1 MLEATSRSPSPN
13 SCTGTGALQ
22 YVLPPRGHH
31 PSRSRSLIARHPRSV
46 HDTVTNV
53 DVTVLNLNGS
63 EPSDG
68 TGACAELET
77 EETPDSKI
85 YSITEAA
92 SSVPVTIA
100 NKSPTCFRS
109 SLDACAPAQLY

>member
-1 MLEATSRSPSPN
+1 MLRALGAADLPN
-13 SCTGTGALQ
+13 PA
-22 YVLPPRGHH
+22 PPLSLSH
-31 PSRSRSLIARHPRSV
+31 SRSLIARHPRSV

-77 EETPDSKI
+77 GETPGTISI
-85 YSITEAA
+85 ITEQETT
-92 SSVPVTIA
+92 SSVTVVRASTVH
-100 NKSPTCFRS
+100 
-109 SLDACAPAQLY
+109 Q

>member
-1 MLEATSRSPSPN
+1 MLRALGAADIPN
-13 SCTGTGALQ
+13 PA
-22 YVLPPRGHH
+22 PPLSLSH
-31 PSRSRSLIARHPRSV
+31 SRSLIARHPRSG

-77 EETPDSKI
+77 GETPGSKI

-109 SLDACAPAQLY
+109 SLDACAPTQLY

>member
-1 MLEATSRSPSPN
+1 M
-13 SCTGTGALQ
+13 
-22 YVLPPRGHH
+22 
-31 PSRSRSLIARHPRSV
+31 LIARHPRSV

-77 EETPDSKI
+77 EEAPGSKI
-85 YSITEAA
+85 DSITEAA
-92 SSVPVTIA
+92 SSVPTVTIA
-100 NKSPTCFRS
+100 KF
-109 SLDACAPAQLY
+109 